1 MVIMEMQLGDECIFL
16 TLIIIGDLKVKSI
29 LGGLSFYQINF
40 IAMGIT
46 FKIYVFVS
54 KIN

>member
-1 MVIMEMQLGDECIFL
+1 MHISNINNNWKLEIN
-16 TLIIIGDLKVKSI
+16 

-46 FKIYVFVS
+46 FKIYIFVS